1 MASIPGR
8 GQLSLSRTTSEAIGI
23 LYEPPPGNVTQQL
36 LRRLLHF
43 VLPAPCL
50 GCAAPVWEPRDSLGL
65 CPRCR
70 RRLVRWPAGCD
81 VCGRPI
87 AGGRPTGERPPSRR
101 CGECRRRRR
110 PYRRLLSAWSYQHP
124 ADAVLVGLKFGRLE
138 YLGGHLGRRLGEL
151 FQPRVADCDLVV
163 PVPLHW
169 RRRLTRGYN
178 QAAAIARP
186 LGRALEL
193 PVAPLLRRRR
203 ATPPQSRLHK
213 KERRK
218 NLRRAFAV
226 YRPGRCRGRRV
237 LLVDDVV
244 TTGATLEAAARCLR
258 RAGARSVTALTA
270 ARTPTK
276 QEALLLP
283 KTEKPAETSQVGLL
297 GGWWG

>member
-1 MASIPGR
+1 MYAS
-8 GQLSLSRTTSEAIGI
+8 
-23 LYEPPPGNVTQQL
+23 PPGNVTHRI
-36 LRRLLHF
+36 LRRALYF

-50 GCAAPVWEPRDSLGL
+50 ACAQPVWATRDSLGL

-70 RRLVRWPAGCD
+70 RRLVRWPGGCGI
-81 VCGRPI
+81 CGRPI
-87 AGGRPTGERPPSRR
+87 PGEPNPGGRTAEGRTPDRR
-101 CGECRRRRR
+101 CGECQRRPP

-124 ADAVLVGLKFGRLE
+124 ADAVLVGLKFRRLE

-151 FQPRVADCDLVV
+151 FRRQLKSCDLVV

-169 RRRLTRGYN
+169 RRRLSRGYN

-186 LGRALEL
+186 LGRTLGL
-193 PVAPLLRRRR
+193 PVASVLRRRR

-213 KERRK
+213 KERRR
-218 NLRRAFAV
+218 NLRHAFAV
-226 YRPGRCRGRRV
+226 RRHVLRRTGRCRGRRV

-258 RAGARSVTALTA
+258 RAGAREVTALTA
-270 ARTPTK
+270 ARTPTR

-283 KTEKPAETSQVGLL
+283 KPPQGVEAPDASGFL
-297 GGWWG
+297 GSWL

>member
-1 MASIPGR
+1 MYDS
-8 GQLSLSRTTSEAIGI
+8 
-23 LYEPPPGNVTQQL
+23 PPGNVTRRL
-36 LRRLLHF
+36 LRRLLYV

-50 GCAAPVWEPRDSLGL
+50 ACAAPVWEPRDALGL

-70 RRLVRWPAGCD
+70 HRLVRWPSGCG

-87 AGGRPTGERPPSRR
+87 AGEPPPSGR

-110 PYRRLLSAWSYQHP
+110 AYRQLLSAWSYQHP
-124 ADAVLVGLKFGRLE
+124 ADAVLMGLKFGRLE

-151 FQPRVADCDLVV
+151 FRHRLADCDLVV

-169 RRRLTRGYN
+169 RRQLSRGYN

-186 LGRALEL
+186 LGRTLEL
-193 PVAPLLRRRR
+193 PVAPALRRRR
-203 ATPPQSRLHK
+203 PTPPQSRLHR

-218 NLRRAFAV
+218 NLRRAFAAR
-226 YRPGRCRGRRV
+226 RPGRCRGRHI

-244 TTGATLEAAARCLR
+244 TTGATLEAAARCLK
-258 RAGARSVTALTA
+258 RAGARTVTALTA
-270 ARTPTK
+270 ARTPTR

-283 KTEKPAETSQVGLL
+283 KAEPPAATAEAGLF
-297 GGWWG
+297 GGWLG